1 MKKHQ
6 QKNRGYIMPLPKPFE
21 DESESDFI
29 QRCIIDETMVEE
41 FEESQRIAIC
51 YTIFEI
57 NEKQIQNELQEF
69 LLDLKQ
75 TNFPFAGE
83 DKEVS
88 LRNSQYP
95 LINLEFAEN
104 IKNNYPKV
112 WNLGGNILG
121 NQQYNILKTIRDEN
135 LSGDKLTRRQEE
147 AIRLREAWIAR
158 HIKDFRINGVIAQIK
173 WHAIGEQGFE
183 NMRKLVNE
191 EIEKRG
197 GRNGD

>member
-1 MKKHQ
+1 MQ
-6 QKNRGYIMPLPKPFE
+6 EEY
-21 DESESDFI
+21 DELQRISLCLTIYETEKAQILNELKRFI
-29 QRCIIDETMVEE
+29 QEMKR
-41 FEESQRIAIC
+41 
-51 YTIFEI
+51 
-57 NEKQIQNELQEF
+57 
-69 LLDLKQ
+69 

-95 LINLEFAEN
+95 LINLAFAER
-104 IKNNYPKV
+104 IKNNHPKV
-112 WNLGGNILG
+112 WGLGGNILG

-158 HIKDFRINGVIAQIK
+158 HLKDFRIAGVIAQVK
-173 WHAIGEQGFE
+173 WHAIGEKGFAY
-183 NMRKLVNE
+183 MRELINE

-197 GRNGD
+197 